1 MPPAGPAQLALKAP
15 GPYVPAFSFPTEA
28 SLFTVLMTFLLVV
41 HALLALALVG
51 VILLQKSEGGGLTGG
66 GSAGG
71 LVSARGAADFMSRTT
86 AILAT
91 LFIVSSLGLAWL
103 AGHSN
108 RPKTI
113 DTTLAREAPPVGPL
127 GPPIA
132 PALPGA
138 TAPAAPGA
146 ATPAPAQAPGDNVP
160 LAN

>member
-1 MPPAGPAQLALKAP
+1 MN
-15 GPYVPAFSFPTEA
+15 
-28 SLFTVLMTFLLVV
+28 FLLVV
-41 HALLALALVG
+41 HGLIALALVG
-51 VILLQKSEGGGLTGG
+51 VILIQKSEGGGLTSG
-66 GSAGG
+66 GSASG
-71 LVSARGAADFMSRTT
+71 LVSARGAADLLTRTT

-127 GPPIA
+127 GAPTAPA
-132 PALPGA
+132 PGTPALPAPGLPTPGA
-138 TAPAAPGA
+138 APAAD
-146 ATPAPAQAPGDNVP
+146 PAPADAPP